1 MDSSEKVVLHE
12 EDVRRALARIAHE
25 IFTSAYVTAMRQTLI
40 MPIIL
45 LAIGALSCLALKNG
59 KPTREAA
66 PQEAEKAP
74 TQV

>member
-1 MDSSEKVVLHE
+1 
-12 EDVRRALARIAHE
+12 
-25 IFTSAYVTAMRQTLI
+25 MRQTLI

-45 LAIGALSCLALKNG
+45 LAIGAISCLALTGG
-59 KPTREAA
+59 KPARAAA

>member
-1 MDSSEKVVLHE
+1 
-12 EDVRRALARIAHE
+12 
-25 IFTSAYVTAMRQTLI
+25 MRQTLI
-40 MPIIL
+40 FPIIL

-59 KPTREAA
+59 KPAREPA